1 VNRLLV
7 TLLCAAAAVGA
18 AGTAAAPQGSAHH
31 AGIAGQ
37 LVERINAYRAE
48 RGLAPVRATP
58 SLRLAALSH
67 TRNQAERGAF
77 THDSADGSSFADRI
91 ARFYGQR
98 GFSRWSVGETLLYGP
113 VSLGPD
119 EALQA
124 WLGSPAHRRIIL
136 DPSWRDIGVVALL
149 ATQAPGEFGG
159 RDVVVITS
167 DFGTRSR

>member
-1 VNRLLV
+1 MF
-7 TLLCAAAAVGA
+7 AVGS
-18 AGTAAAPQGSAHH
+18 AAAPGRSAHN

-37 LVERINAYRAE
+37 LVQRINAFRAE
-48 RGLAPVRATP
+48 RGLGPVRAVP

-67 TRNQAERGAF
+67 TRNQAESGAF

-119 EALQA
+119 EVLHA
-124 WLGSPAHRRIIL
+124 WLDSPAHRRIIL
-136 DPSWRDIGVVALL
+136 DSGWRDIGVVALV
-149 ATQAPGEFGG
+149 ATQAPGAFGG